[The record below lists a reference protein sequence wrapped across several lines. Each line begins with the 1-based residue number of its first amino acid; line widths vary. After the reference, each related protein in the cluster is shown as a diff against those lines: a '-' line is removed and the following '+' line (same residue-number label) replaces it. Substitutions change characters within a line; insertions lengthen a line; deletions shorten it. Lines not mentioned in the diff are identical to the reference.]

1 MNRITH
7 EAFDDMEMENIELKK
22 ECEDFEKQR
31 DDLLHVYFDL
41 VNKVYDC
48 KVFLKEL
55 LEGKE
60 LDLSKCKD
68 LLDELEIE

>member
-1 MNRITH
+1 MNRITQ

-22 ECEDFEKQR
+22 ECEDLEKQR
-31 DDLLHVYFDL
+31 DDLLNAYFGL

-55 LEGKE
+55 LEGKG
-60 LDLSKCKD
+60 LDSIKCKD
-68 LLDELEIE
+68 LLDEIESE

>member
-1 MNRITH
+1 MNRITQ

-22 ECEDFEKQR
+22 ECEDLEKQR

-48 KVFLKEL
+48 KIFLKEL
-55 LEGKE
+55 LARKE
-60 LDLSKCKD
+60 LDSNQCKA
-68 LLDELEIE
+68 LLDELESE

>member
-41 VNKVYDC
+41 IRYMIAR
-48 KVFLKEL
+48 F
-55 LEGKE
+55 
-60 LDLSKCKD
+60 S
-68 LLDELEIE
+68 

>member
-1 MNRITH
+1 MNRITQ

-22 ECEDFEKQR
+22 ECEDLEKQR
-31 DDLLHVYFDL
+31 NDLLNVYFDL

-55 LEGKE
+55 LAGKE
-60 LDLSKCKD
+60 LDSNQCKA
-68 LLDELEIE
+68 LLDELESE